1 MELQISNAH
10 ILNKENSFT
19 CNFQQFNYLAI
30 TKECADFLLKVKTKN
45 FLKTREL
52 FIKEPMELFAHV
64 LVVLIM

>member
-10 ILNKENSFT
+10 ILNKENT

>member
-10 ILNKENSFT
+10 ILNKENT

-30 TKECADFLLKVKTKN
+30 TKECADFLLKVKTKS